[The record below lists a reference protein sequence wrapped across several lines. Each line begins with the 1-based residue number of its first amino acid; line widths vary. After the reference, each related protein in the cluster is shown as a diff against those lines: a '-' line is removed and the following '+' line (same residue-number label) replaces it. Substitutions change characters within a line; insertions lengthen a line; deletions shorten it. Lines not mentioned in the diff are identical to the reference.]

1 MNTKRIF
8 SIVLSMLLIASMGA
22 SAFAESGSFSGT
34 VSLTGI
40 DTPTT
45 ENNPN
50 ASQELENLVNQ
61 NQNPTPEQIIPDIPD
76 PSAANNNPT
85 IVQPVVDGNNSQT
98 TVPTDTTPVSV
109 PTDPFA
115 PAAGQT
121 PIPTMDPAIIAS
133 EYKITKHPYS
143 ENIEVGTS
151 TSFVVKAQNAAS
163 VSWTVQ
169 DEKGNTIDPS
179 QWAAHGISVASADP
193 TNAKIVISKA
203 AIDLNGWS
211 FYATFTGI
219 NGVFMRTDAAKL
231 GVYYPK
237 TAATA
242 QPVRTPIPTTRP
254 TATPAPT
261 PAPTPVP
268 TPAPTPAPPTAPI
281 PTPAPTIVPTMAP
294 VAPDQN
300 ASSGRS
306 SLGAIALVAGGGLIL
321 AGAAVVGI
329 LAANGMLFSGKGKR
343 RR

>member
-1 MNTKRIF
+1 
-8 SIVLSMLLIASMGA
+8 
-22 SAFAESGSFSGT
+22 
-34 VSLTGI
+34 
-40 DTPTT
+40 
-45 ENNPN
+45 
-50 ASQELENLVNQ
+50 
-61 NQNPTPEQIIPDIPD
+61 
-76 PSAANNNPT
+76 
-85 IVQPVVDGNNSQT
+85 
-98 TVPTDTTPVSV
+98 
-109 PTDPFA
+109 
-115 PAAGQT
+115 
-121 PIPTMDPAIIAS
+121 
-133 EYKITKHPYS
+133 
-143 ENIEVGTS
+143 
-151 TSFVVKAQNAAS
+151 
-163 VSWTVQ
+163 VQ

-268 TPAPTPAPPTAPI
+268 TPAPTPAPTTAPI

>member
-8 SIVLSMLLIASMGA
+8 SIVLSMLLIASMGVA
-22 SAFAESGSFSGT
+22 AFATDGSTLFGGPSDNTATTTPGDALAGLISGSGAAEGT
-34 VSLTGI
+34 LTI
-40 DTPTT
+40 QTP
-45 ENNPN
+45 
-50 ASQELENLVNQ
+50 
-61 NQNPTPEQIIPDIPD
+61 IP
-76 PSAANNNPT
+76 
-85 IVQPVVDGNNSQT
+85 
-98 TVPTDTTPVSV
+98 VPTQAPTLVDPVTETLPPQPDVPAPTATTPVSV

-268 TPAPTPAPPTAPI
+268 TPAPTPAPTTAPI

>member
-8 SIVLSMLLIASMGA
+8 SIVLSMLLIASMGVA
-22 SAFAESGSFSGT
+22 AFASDTIPPAYIPASDNSTASNELTNMLNGSGAAEGT
-34 VSLTGI
+34 LTI
-40 DTPTT
+40 QTP
-45 ENNPN
+45 
-50 ASQELENLVNQ
+50 
-61 NQNPTPEQIIPDIPD
+61 IP
-76 PSAANNNPT
+76 
-85 IVQPVVDGNNSQT
+85 
-98 TVPTDTTPVSV
+98 VPTQAPTLVDPVTETLPPQPDVLAPTATTPVSV

-254 TATPAPT
+254 TATPAPN

-268 TPAPTPAPPTAPI
+268 TPAPTPAPTTAPI

>member
-22 SAFAESGSFSGT
+22 AAFAESGSFSGT

-151 TSFVVKAQNAAS
+151 TSF
-163 VSWTVQ
+163 
-169 DEKGNTIDPS
+169 
-179 QWAAHGISVASADP
+179 SAGRCRM
-193 TNAKIVISKA
+193 K
-203 AIDLNGWS
+203 
-211 FYATFTGI
+211 
-219 NGVFMRTDAAKL
+219 R
-231 GVYYPK
+231 
-237 TAATA
+237 
-242 QPVRTPIPTTRP
+242 
-254 TATPAPT
+254 ATPSIPPSGQLTASLLPPLT
-261 PAPTPVP
+261 PQTQKSSSPKPPLISTAGASMQPL
-268 TPAPTPAPPTAPI
+268 PAST
-281 PTPAPTIVPTMAP
+281 
-294 VAPDQN
+294 
-300 ASSGRS
+300 ASSCARMRQS
-306 SLGAIALVAGGGLIL
+306 WAFTIPKQQLLL
-321 AGAAVVGI
+321 
-329 LAANGMLFSGKGKR
+329 NP
-343 RR
+343 

>member
-8 SIVLSMLLIASMGA
+8 SIILSMLLIASMGA
-22 SAFAESGSFSGT
+22 AAFATDGSTLFGGPSDNTATTTPGDA
-34 VSLTGI
+34 LTGMI
-40 DTPTT
+40 TGQGAFDGSVVIQTPPTQAPTT
-45 ENNPN
+45 VDPITVDPVTETLPPQPDVP
-50 ASQELENLVNQ
+50 A
-61 NQNPTPEQIIPDIPD
+61 PT
-76 PSAANNNPT
+76 A
-85 IVQPVVDGNNSQT
+85 
-98 TVPTDTTPVSV
+98 TTPVSV

-268 TPAPTPAPPTAPI
+268 TPAPTPAPTTAPI

>member
-1 MNTKRIF
+1 M
-8 SIVLSMLLIASMGA
+8 
-22 SAFAESGSFSGT
+22 
-34 VSLTGI
+34 
-40 DTPTT
+40 
-45 ENNPN
+45 
-50 ASQELENLVNQ
+50 
-61 NQNPTPEQIIPDIPD
+61 D
-76 PSAANNNPT
+76 PS
-85 IVQPVVDGNNSQT
+85 
-98 TVPTDTTPVSV
+98 
-109 PTDPFA
+109 
-115 PAAGQT
+115 
-121 PIPTMDPAIIAS
+121 IIAS

-268 TPAPTPAPPTAPI
+268 TPAPTPAPTTAPI